1 MEQAKPTPS
10 RRRAA
15 RNNGKP
21 ALQRMYAS
29 ENDLPVT
36 SKMGYDQGPQP
47 STPQKSGSPAFDM
60 QPVAF
65 QQGSAKASRARNNN
79 QNATNQGSHNKA
91 RPKQSTT
98 SPDFARTARQTTPN
112 SAAVPRLPS
121 SAAFAGAT
129 FHASPAPSA
138 LPIPSF
144 YKPFAG
150 SPSTQTRHQDAQQQ
164 PSPPATEPEM
174 PTPQRPLAN
183 EARESP
189 LEAMFRADRAEKE
202 KARRP
207 SFVSDASTSRHL
219 FSPNAMPQGS
229 QTMPRQHYG
238 LPRDKPFQQRSS
250 SGIPMA
256 ELDGVAGRPVGPAF
270 STPYQDR
277 IRAARGPVPQ
287 PTNNGVSPSQLH
299 EDPTEAL
306 KKYLFGPKNSGSE
319 TTSSALPNEALVSS
333 SAPAS
338 RPAGLLAMEDDLRRI
353 LKLS

>member
-36 SKMGYDQGPQP
+36 SKMDMIRALNRPHL
-47 STPQKSGSPAFDM
+47 KVGSPAFDM
-60 QPVAF
+60 QLSLSA
-65 QQGSAKASRARNNN
+65 GSAKLPRAAITS
-79 QNATNQGSHNKA
+79 NAIISSHNRLVPA
-91 RPKQSTT
+91 STPP
-98 SPDFARTARQTTPN
+98 PDFARTVRQTTPN

-138 LPIPSF
+138 LPIPN
-144 YKPFAG
+144 
-150 SPSTQTRHQDAQQQ
+150 AQQQ

-174 PTPQRPLAN
+174 PTPRRPLAN

-238 LPRDKPFQQRSS
+238 LPRDKPFRS
-250 SGIPMA
+250 
-256 ELDGVAGRPVGPAF
+256 
-270 STPYQDR
+270 
-277 IRAARGPVPQ
+277 VPH
-287 PTNNGVSPSQLH
+287 PVSPWQSLTVFQDGRLGLPFPLPIKIAYAQQAAQSQNPQTM
-299 EDPTEAL
+299 ESRRRSFTEIQQ
-306 KKYLFGPKNSGSE
+306 KP
-319 TTSSALPNEALVSS
+319 
-333 SAPAS
+333 
-338 RPAGLLAMEDDLRRI
+338 
-353 LKLS
+353 